1 MEVNSIAD
9 VITAVAVAS
18 LPIIITYLSKWLKGN
33 RTAET
38 IVSVLP
44 TLAKDAVVAMQ
55 KLGVTEAIEG
65 EVKKSHAVQIV
76 KQALTNLGFTNTD
89 EATLQNAIEAAYA
102 QLKADGTLDAY
113 PQAVDTS
120 DEDAKQAEIAKA
132 EAELAKLKEQ
142 EAAVQKQ
149 VDDLKG
155 ETNEETQA

>member
-1 MEVNSIAD
+1 MEINSIAD

-33 RTAET
+33 KQAET
-38 IVSVLP
+38 LVCVLP

-55 KLGVTEAIEG
+55 QLGVEKAIEG

-76 KQALTNLGFTNTD
+76 KQALANLGFNDTD

-113 PQAVDTS
+113 PQATKPND
-120 DEDAKQAEIAKA
+120 KQEEIAKA
-132 EAELAKLKEQ
+132 EADLASLKEQ
-142 EAAVQKQ
+142 EVAAQKQ
-149 VDDLKG
+149 LDALKG
-155 ETNEETQA
+155 A

>member
-33 RTAET
+33 KQAET
-38 IVSVLP
+38 LVSVLP

-65 EVKKSHAVQIV
+65 ELKKSHAVKIV
-76 KQALTNLGFTNTD
+76 KQALANLGFTNTD
-89 EATLQNAIEAAYA
+89 EVTLQNAIEAAYA

-113 PQAVDTS
+113 PQAKPTDDT
-120 DEDAKQAEIAKA
+120 QAEVAKA
-132 EAELAKLKEQ
+132 EAELASLKEQ
-142 EAAVQKQ
+142 EVAAQKQ
-149 VDDLKG
+149 LDALKG
-155 ETNEETQA
+155 AQN

>member
-1 MEVNSIAD
+1 MEINSVAD
-9 VITAVAVAS
+9 VITAVAVAT

-38 IVSVLP
+38 IVSILP

-76 KQALTNLGFTNTD
+76 KQALTNLGFTKTD
-89 EATLQNAIEAAYA
+89 EETLTNAVESAYA

-113 PQAVDTS
+113 PQAKPTDDT
-120 DEDAKQAEIAKA
+120 QAEIAKA
-132 EAELAKLKEQ
+132 EAALANLKEQ
-142 EAAVQKQ
+142 EAAAQKQ
-149 VDDLKG
+149 VDALKG
-155 ETNEETQA
+155 AQN

>member
-38 IVSVLP
+38 IVSILP

-76 KQALTNLGFTNTD
+76 KQALANLGFTKTD
-89 EATLQNAIEAAYA
+89 EVTLQNAIEAAYA

-113 PQAVDTS
+113 PQAKPTDDT
-120 DEDAKQAEIAKA
+120 QPEIAKA

-142 EAAVQKQ
+142 EATAQKQ
-149 VDDLKG
+149 LDALKG
-155 ETNEETQA
+155 AQN

>member
-9 VITAVAVAS
+9 VITAVAVAT

-38 IVSVLP
+38 IVSILP
-44 TLAKDAVVAMQ
+44 TLAKAAVVAMQ

-65 EVKKSHAVQIV
+65 VAKKARAVQIV
-76 KQALTNLGFTNTD
+76 AKALSDLGFNETD
-89 EATLQNAIEAAYA
+89 ETTLANAVESAYA

-113 PQAVDTS
+113 PQATKPD
-120 DEDAKQAEIAKA
+120 DKQEEIAKA

-142 EAAVQKQ
+142 EATAQKQ
-149 VDDLKG
+149 LDALKG
-155 ETNEETQA
+155 AQN

>member
-18 LPIIITYLSKWLKGN
+18 LPVIVAYVSRWLKGN
-33 RTAET
+33 KQAET
-38 IVSVLP
+38 LVSVLP

-76 KQALTNLGFTNTD
+76 KQALANLGFTNTD
-89 EATLQNAIEAAYA
+89 EETLTNAVESAYA

-113 PQAVDTS
+113 TQAKPTDDT
-120 DEDAKQAEIAKA
+120 QAEVAKA
-132 EAELAKLKEQ
+132 EAELASLKEQ
-142 EAAVQKQ
+142 EATAQKQ
-149 VDDLKG
+149 LDALKG
-155 ETNEETQA
+155 AQN